1 MTTADDDVRVIQQR
15 VALCRARIYGG
26 YGPGADEATFDRWT
40 RDRSVFA
47 GQPVVERLSEFARRT
62 AAEKTGRA
70 PTATDD
76 AASRD
81 SVRSRT

>member
-1 MTTADDDVRVIQQR
+1 MTTADDVRAIQQR

-62 AAEKTGRA
+62 AAEKAGGTPA
-70 PTATDD
+70 VAED
-76 AASRD
+76 AAAARD